1 MSWMKFLNNYSNR
14 ELNMWARLTLDIL
27 VSVYFISKISP
38 LIINYQFYSN
48 ELMRDA
54 LVPIILT
61 TVVIAIIYSII
72 VFGTINTLTKREEKD
87 ERDYIYE
94 LKSYKIS
101 NNIYQISNYLIIG
114 VIIFNALYQ
123 ENFGELTPQKIAM
136 ILLIITLLS
145 STGKSLTQLFN
156 YRKNI

>member
-1 MSWMKFLNNYSNR
+1 
-14 ELNMWARLTLDIL
+14 MWARLTLDIL

-101 NNIYQISNYLIIG
+101 NNIYQISNYLVIG

>member
-1 MSWMKFLNNYSNR
+1 MKFLNNYSNR

-27 VSVYFISKISP
+27 VSLYFISKISP

-48 ELMRDA
+48 ELMRDT

-136 ILLIITLLS
+136 ILLIIALLS

>member
-1 MSWMKFLNNYSNR
+1 MQFLNNYSNR
-14 ELNMWARLTLDIL
+14 ELNIWARLTLDIL

-61 TVVIAIIYSII
+61 TVIIAIIYSII

-101 NNIYQISNYLIIG
+101 NNIFQISNYLVIG

-123 ENFGELTPQKIAM
+123 GNFGELTPPKIAM
-136 ILLIITLLS
+136 ILLIIAVLS

>member
-1 MSWMKFLNNYSNR
+1 MKFLNNYSNR

-101 NNIYQISNYLIIG
+101 NNIYQISNYLVIG
-114 VIIFNALYQ
+114 VIIFNVLYQ
-123 ENFGELTPQKIAM
+123 ENFGELTPQKIAI
-136 ILLIITLLS
+136 ILLIIALLS

>member
-1 MSWMKFLNNYSNR
+1 MKFLNNYSNR

-101 NNIYQISNYLIIG
+101 NNIYQISNYLVIG

>member
-1 MSWMKFLNNYSNR
+1 MQFLNNYSNR
-14 ELNMWARLTLDIL
+14 ELNIWAELIL
-27 VSVYFISKISP
+27 NIIVSLFFVSKIFP
-38 LIINYQFYSN
+38 LIINDQFYS
-48 ELMRDA
+48 EA
-54 LVPIILT
+54 LVQIILT
-61 TVVIAIIYSII
+61 TIIIAIIYSII

-101 NNIYQISNYLIIG
+101 NNIYQISNYLVIG

>member
-1 MSWMKFLNNYSNR
+1 MKFLNNYSNR

-101 NNIYQISNYLIIG
+101 NNIFQISNYLVIG

-123 ENFGELTPQKIAM
+123 ENFGELTSPKIAM
-136 ILLIITLLS
+136 ILLIIAVLS

>member
-1 MSWMKFLNNYSNR
+1 MQFLNDYSNR
-14 ELNMWARLTLDIL
+14 ELNIWAELVLDII
-27 VSVYFISKISP
+27 VSLYFISRVYP
-38 LIINYQFYSN
+38 LLINDQFNS
-48 ELMRDA
+48 EA
-54 LVPIILT
+54 LLPIIFT
-61 TVVIAIIYSII
+61 NIIISIIYSII

-101 NNIYQISNYLIIG
+101 NNIFQISNYLVIV

-123 ENFGELTPQKIAM
+123 GNFGELTPPKIAM
-136 ILLIITLLS
+136 ILLIIAVLS

>member
-1 MSWMKFLNNYSNR
+1 MKFLNNYSNR

-101 NNIYQISNYLIIG
+101 NNIFQISNYLVIG

-123 ENFGELTPQKIAM
+123 GNFGELTPPKIAM
-136 ILLIITLLS
+136 ILLIIAVLS

>member
-1 MSWMKFLNNYSNR
+1 MQFLNNYSNR
-14 ELNMWARLTLDIL
+14 ELNIWAELIL
-27 VSVYFISKISP
+27 NIIVSLFFVSKIFP
-38 LIINYQFYSN
+38 LIINGQFYS
-48 ELMRDA
+48 EA
-54 LVPIILT
+54 LVQIILT
-61 TVVIAIIYSII
+61 TIIIAIIYSII

-94 LKSYKIS
+94 LNSYKIS
-101 NNIYQISNYLIIG
+101 NNIFQISNYLVIG

-123 ENFGELTPQKIAM
+123 GNFGELTLPKIAM
-136 ILLIITLLS
+136 ILLIIAVLS

>member
-1 MSWMKFLNNYSNR
+1 MKFLNNYSNR
-14 ELNMWARLTLDIL
+14 ELNIWAELILNIL
-27 VSVYFISKISP
+27 VSLFFVSKIFP
-38 LIINYQFYSN
+38 LIINDQFYS
-48 ELMRDA
+48 EA
-54 LVPIILT
+54 LVQIILT
-61 TVVIAIIYSII
+61 TIIIAIIYSII

-101 NNIYQISNYLIIG
+101 NNIYQISNYLVIG

-136 ILLIITLLS
+136 ILLIIALLS

>member
-1 MSWMKFLNNYSNR
+1 MQFLNNYSNR

-101 NNIYQISNYLIIG
+101 NNIFQISNYLVIG

-123 ENFGELTPQKIAM
+123 GNFGELTPPKIAM
-136 ILLIITLLS
+136 ILLIIAVLS

>member
-1 MSWMKFLNNYSNR
+1 MKFLNNYSNR

-101 NNIYQISNYLIIG
+101 NNIYQISNYLVIG

-145 STGKSLTQLFN
+145 STEKSLTQLFN